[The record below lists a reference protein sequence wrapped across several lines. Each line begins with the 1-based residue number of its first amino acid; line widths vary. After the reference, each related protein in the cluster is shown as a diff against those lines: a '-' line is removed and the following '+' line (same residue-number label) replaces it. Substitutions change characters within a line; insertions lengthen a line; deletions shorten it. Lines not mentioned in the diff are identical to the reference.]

1 MLSDIPSE
9 EGVQGPAHNTNPPD
23 TNLSNISTRTAAA
36 SRLQVSHTSETM
48 AHNYKAS
55 ATTLFLSALL
65 VKLIC
70 FITAH

>member
-1 MLSDIPSE
+1 MLSDLPSE
-9 EGVQGPAHNTNPPD
+9 EGVQGPAHDTNLPD
-23 TNLSNISTRTAAA
+23 TNLSNISTRAA

-48 AHNYKAS
+48 AHNYKAP